1 MEQSW
6 GLSLELLPQVLSQP
20 VGPFGLGAESRQEK
34 LRESEKL
41 ELLLVQTTLCS
52 FSLTGVCSRF
62 MGKRVI
68 PVTGPI
74 CLQSLD
80 PSGTDST
87 RQPLPAL
94 QCLSETPVAFLCV
107 SNKVKLILNCWC
119 FWRESGPWEHAFAPC
134 RLWQCHLLAKQT
146 PFLSCLYQLSIR
158 SSLVRFASDHCPL
171 HGHPSQN
178 KGHVLEGWVA
188 GRQNI
193 ALWLSKDISS
203 YPKCCSLH
211 PLEIFL

>member
-1 MEQSW
+1 M
-6 GLSLELLPQVLSQP
+6 LLQP
-20 VGPFGLGAESRQEK
+20 HR
-34 LRESEKL
+34 
-41 ELLLVQTTLCS
+41 
-52 FSLTGVCSRF
+52 
-62 MGKRVI
+62 
-68 PVTGPI
+68 
-74 CLQSLD
+74 CLQSIHGEKSHPRDWSHL
-80 PSGTDST
+80 PSVSRSLRYRLT

-146 PFLSCLYQLSIR
+146 PFLSCLYQLSLR

-178 KGHVLEGWVA
+178 QGHMLEGWVA